1 MKKESRMKNLA
12 VGLSVLLCLVLVGAW
27 LLPAQ
32 GQDKPKAET
41 PKAAT
46 GTVAVADIDAAAK
59 AVAEANT
66 ALNADNKKD
75 AQEKLDQ
82 AAKLLAKMKAAATAG
97 ASATPPAAAGASGT
111 YTGTVESTMS
121 QKRPRLVVGAIHYEL
136 KPSDDAEAGVKDT
149 LAKISKGE
157 ATGKYTVKGTVSTIE
172 GRTWLIVDS
181 ITKAAE

>member
-1 MKKESRMKNLA
+1 MKNLA
-12 VGLSVLLCLVLVGAW
+12 VGLSVMLCLVLVGAW

-32 GQDKPKAET
+32 AQDKPKAET

-97 ASATPPAAAGASGT
+97 AAATQPAAAAAGDAGT
-111 YTGTVESTMS
+111 FTGTVEATMS
-121 QKRPRLVVGAIHYEL
+121 QKRPRLVVGGVHYEL
-136 KPSDDAEAGVKDT
+136 KASDKAEAGVKDT

-157 ATGKYTVKGTVSTIE
+157 ATGKYTVKGAVSTIE
-172 GRTWLIVDS
+172 GRTWLVVDS
-181 ITKAAE
+181 ITKATD